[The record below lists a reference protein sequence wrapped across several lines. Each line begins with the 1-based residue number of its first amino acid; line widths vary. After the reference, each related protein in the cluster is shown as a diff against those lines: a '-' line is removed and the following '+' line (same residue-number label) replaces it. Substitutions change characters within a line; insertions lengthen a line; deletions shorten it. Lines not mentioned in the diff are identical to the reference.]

1 MSAEQYKEKGNEEF
15 KKGNMEAAIENYTYA
30 TEMDP
35 TNHIFFTN
43 RAAAYAHMK
52 RWDKSLRDAE
62 RSIQLNPR
70 WDKGHWRIGNAKLAL
85 GLVEEAEKA
94 YKVACDI
101 DPSNLQY
108 KEAYQQAR
116 KAALKGMSEAELL
129 KREGNELYS
138 QGDQECAIVKYT
150 QAIEACEEKEAVLK
164 ADLLANRAACHRQLY
179 NPKAVVDDCTA
190 ALKINP
196 QHVKALVR
204 RAQAYENMEKY
215 QDALK
220 DFDLANLLAPGT
232 EVAVSGASRI
242 RAALKKEAKDA
253 KDGKRR

>member
-1 MSAEQYKEKGNEEF
+1 MSKEAERYKEKGNEEF
-15 KKGNMEAAIENYTYA
+15 KKGNYEAAIENYTYA

-62 RSIQLNPR
+62 KSVQLNPR
-70 WDKGHWRIGNAKLAL
+70 WDKGHWRIGNAKMAL

-94 YKVACDI
+94 YKTACDI
-101 DPSNLQY
+101 EPSNQSY
-108 KEAYQQAR
+108 KDSYQQAR

-138 QGDQECAIVKYT
+138 QGDQEGAIVKYT
-150 QAIEACEEKEAVLK
+150 RAIEACEEKEAGLK
-164 ADLLANRAACHRQLY
+164 ADLLANRAACYRQLY

-190 ALKINP
+190 ALKINAN
-196 QHVKALVR
+196 HVKALVR
-204 RAQAYENMEKY
+204 RGQAYENMEKWD
-215 QDALK
+215 DALK
-220 DFDLANLLAPGT
+220 DYDLANILAPGT
-232 EVAVSGASRI
+232 EAAFKGAARI
-242 RAALKKEAKDA
+242 RAALKKEAR
-253 KDGKRR
+253 DGKAR